1 MLWPNTCVFPLVI
14 ASFFIAEQIVLTG
27 VFNPADIF
35 AFTAFFGE
43 LKTRAFAMTI
53 FFCTAIVVAFGF
65 QTLLNVLGFE
75 ALSIPVIRALA
86 TSKDCL
92 AFKSGVAL
100 SLVGGLA
107 FNLVSTNF

>member
-1 MLWPNTCVFPLVI
+1 MQGIKNRLLASHPLNGFHEASLGNGLLWPNTCVFPLVI

-75 ALSIPVIRALA
+75 VLSIP
-86 TSKDCL
+86 
-92 AFKSGVAL
+92 
-100 SLVGGLA
+100 
-107 FNLVSTNF
+107 